1 MFLTL
6 RKNRSPEPERSSPLR
21 GSPIEKWFSGKALA
35 ILRSYVLPT
44 LAQAESDGYWPKG
57 ASRKVKAALNKQTVA
72 IKYVRENRA
81 LIVGISEDRTRSH
94 PEVSGWG
101 IVHAMEFGQ
110 FAKADAVFDLI
121 NRLVP
126 YTQSNEEKAALGTAL
141 EWASGFSEIARLV
154 ELLDSTRPKPVVVM
168 GTLSPTVVANLNQAM
183 GIDMRT
189 ISSPPIKWTW
199 QIINGQRVAV
209 GHIVWPEGT
218 RHGQSR
224 FAAGTDHNSQC
235 HACGHAIKDG
245 FNWVPIVATTSGKPV
260 SLWVGR
266 DCARKLFSCEV
277 TGDAVYPQR
286 TSKAK

>member
-1 MFLTL
+1 MSTDSRTGAEFAASRLT
-6 RKNRSPEPERSSPLR
+6 N
-21 GSPIEKWFSGKALA
+21 EKWFSGKAFA

-72 IKYVRENRA
+72 IKYARENRA
-81 LIVGISEDRTRSH
+81 LIVGISEDRTRSY

-110 FAKADAVFDLI
+110 FQKAGSVVALI
-121 NRLVP
+121 DQLVP
-126 YTQSNEEKAALGTAL
+126 YAQDHAEKQALATTR
-141 EWASGFSEIARLV
+141 EWGVGFAEIARLV
-154 ELLDSTRPKPVVVM
+154 VLLDSTRPRPVVVM
-168 GTLSPTVVANLNQAM
+168 GSLSPTVVANLNKAM

-199 QIINGQRVAV
+199 QIIDGQRVAV
-209 GHIVWPEGT
+209 GHIIWPEGT

-224 FAAGTDHNSQC
+224 FAAGTEHNSQC

-286 TSKAK
+286 TGEAK